1 MCYSLSFVSLPA
13 RTSVSLLLVLV
24 LLVLLVL
31 MPLVV
36 LLRNPARTKVVATGV
51 RRHVSKRIK
60 ETKSNHDKLA
70 ADLRQV
76 EADGCGG
83 GGGGGGC
90 GGGGDGDGDGGGG
103 GGDGGGGNVVE
114 RHTAVEMHH
123 IFSAVLQCQG
133 ALQLRQQVIL
143 TRTEV

>member
-1 MCYSLSFVSLPA
+1 MV
-13 RTSVSLLLVLV
+13 LVV

-31 MPLVV
+31 MPLMV

-60 ETKSNHDKLA
+60 ETKNNHDKLA

-83 GGGGGGC
+83 GGC
-90 GGGGDGDGDGGGG
+90 GGDDDGDGGGG
-103 GGDGGGGNVVE
+103 GGDCGGGDIVE
-114 RHTAVEMHH
+114 THTTVEMHH
-123 IFSAVLQCQG
+123 IFSGALQCQG
-133 ALQLRQQVIL
+133 ALHLRQQVIF
-143 TRTEV
+143 TKNENVSRRTKAWPR